1 MQAHNPQVKSGLIA
15 SLSQEAGVKREEVPK
30 AMHFFH
36 SLPKEVPKAMH
47 FFHSL
52 PMEKKSSVP

>member
-36 SLPKEVPKAMH
+36 SLP
-47 FFHSL
+47 
-52 PMEKKSSVP
+52 MEKKSSVP